1 MDRLNSQRAVLRRLM
16 ERHADLSRQ
25 ADGVGVETVL
35 LIDPSSDRYLLMD
48 IGWAS
53 NRRVNNI
60 YLHVHLK
67 GGKIWIEEDWTEE
80 GLATELLRA
89 GIPREDI
96 VLAFHSPER
105 RHLTEF
111 AVA

>member
-1 MDRLNSQRAVLRRLM
+1 MDKLIFHRVMLRRLL
-16 ERHADLSRQ
+16 ERHAELSRQ
-25 ADGVGVETVL
+25 AVGSVGETVL
-35 LIDPSSDRYLLMD
+35 VIDESSNRYLLMD
-48 IGWAS
+48 IGWDGS
-53 NRRVNNI
+53 KRVNDI

-80 GLATELLRA
+80 GLATELLRE